1 MGPSSEYVSL
11 SPLKT
16 DRDCVMLH
24 AENQDRLYLINHS
37 DEQQT
42 LVGSLAFNVQDRH
55 WLVYC
60 ALGGHQHADLPEAD
74 LLTGVSVLEFYSQ
87 AA

>member
-1 MGPSSEYVSL
+1 
-11 SPLKT
+11 
-16 DRDCVMLH
+16 MLH
-24 AENQDRLYLINHS
+24 ANNQDRLYLISPS
-37 DEQQT
+37 DEQEA
-42 LVGSLAFNVQDRH
+42 LVDAMSFNVQDRH

-74 LLTGVSVLEFYSQ
+74 LMTGVSLLDFHIE

>member
-1 MGPSSEYVSL
+1 
-11 SPLKT
+11 
-16 DRDCVMLH
+16 MLH
-24 AENQDRLYLINHS
+24 AHNQDRLYLIAPS
-37 DEQQT
+37 EEQEA
-42 LVGSLAFNVQDRH
+42 LAGCLAFNVQDRH

-74 LLTGVSVLEFYSQ
+74 LLTGVSLLDFCIDT

>member
-1 MGPSSEYVSL
+1 
-11 SPLKT
+11 
-16 DRDCVMLH
+16 MLH
-24 AENQDRLYLINHS
+24 ANNQDRLYLIAPS
-37 DEQQT
+37 DEQEA
-42 LVGSLAFNVQDRH
+42 LVDAMSFNVQDRH

-74 LLTGVSVLEFYSQ
+74 LMTGVSLLDFHIE

>member
-1 MGPSSEYVSL
+1 
-11 SPLKT
+11 
-16 DRDCVMLH
+16 MLH
-24 AENQDRLYLINHS
+24 AENQDRLYLIAPS
-37 DEQQT
+37 DEQEA
-42 LVGSLAFNVQDRH
+42 LVDAMSFNVQDRH

-74 LLTGVSVLEFYSQ
+74 LLTGVSMLDLYVE